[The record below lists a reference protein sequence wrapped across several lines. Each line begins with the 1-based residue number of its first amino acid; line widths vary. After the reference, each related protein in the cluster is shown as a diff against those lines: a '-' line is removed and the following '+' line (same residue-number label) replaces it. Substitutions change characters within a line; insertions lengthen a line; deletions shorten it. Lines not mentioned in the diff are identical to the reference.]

1 VTYILMRTFVGVV
14 IRGQ

>member
-14 IRGQ
+14 IRG